1 MRGIA
6 GRYVRRVEVA
16 ESVTGE
22 GRVMPERVLWEGGRV
37 FEVDE
42 VLDVR
47 WAHARRT
54 SGAGMRYTV
63 RVCGE
68 TTYLFRDAE
77 GWFCEAK
84 EAEL

>member
-1 MRGIA
+1 MEDG
-6 GRYVRRVEVA
+6 
-16 ESVTGE
+16 
-22 GRVMPERVLWEGGRV
+22 GRVMPVRVLWDDRLA

-54 SGAGMRYTV
+54 SGAGLRYTV
-63 RVCGE
+63 RVRGE
-68 TTYLFRDAE
+68 TTYLFRDGQ